1 MASKTLSIHLTDNCN
16 LNCKHCYLG
25 PPPKRNYSLSLEQ
38 IKQALT
44 FYKNNGFDS
53 VSFRGGE
60 SFLSPN
66 LRKAVNLA
74 KEIGYQSIK
83 INTNGS
89 YPQIIDLFTPQEID
103 YFSIGL
109 DGASPETHDY
119 LRAPGHFDQV
129 ITTIQKAHSKG
140 FKVSVSFCITR
151 QSLNELKDIIYL
163 LDDMGVN
170 RLSFVWTSFIG
181 NAIHHPEII
190 ITPKEW
196 IEARKEIKKIKDL
209 KNLKINYPDFFVNKE
224 EYKILLKEGYHCL
237 LTDPELQHAN
247 LMANGLVFSCSLI
260 TEAEEFATHIV
271 TEKGVIPQDSW
282 KTLLL
287 ERYPCSSCPVQEFL
301 RDKYQTL
308 VLDED
313 TIPVC
318 PYRRDFTD

>member
-1 MASKTLSIHLTDNCN
+1 MTSKSLAIHLTDNCN

-25 PPPKRNYSLSLEQ
+25 PPSKRNNSLSLEQ
-38 IKQALT
+38 IKQALI
-44 FYKNNGFDS
+44 FYKEKGFNA
-53 VSFRGGE
+53 VSFHGGE
-60 SFLSPN
+60 SFLYPH
-66 LRKAVNLA
+66 LRQAVDLA
-74 KEIGYQSIK
+74 KEMGYNTIK
-83 INTNGS
+83 ISTNGS
-89 YPQIIDLFTPQEID
+89 YPQIIDLFNPQEID

-109 DGASPETHDY
+109 DGATPETHDY
-119 LRAPGHFDQV
+119 HRAPGHFEQALF
-129 ITTIQKAHSKG
+129 TIQKAITKG
-140 FKVSVSFCITR
+140 FKISVGFCITR
-151 QSLNELKDIIYL
+151 QTLDELKDIIYL
-163 LDDMGVN
+163 LDGLGVS
-170 RLSFVWTSFIG
+170 RLNFIWTSFIG
-181 NAIHHPEII
+181 NAIHYPEIVI
-190 ITPKEW
+190 SPKEW
-196 IEARKEIKKIKDL
+196 IKARKEIKKIKDL